1 MGIDEKARK
10 VDETFFKIILN
21 EFYQLSVLDE
31 NLKIR
36 ELLIIKYLGKYNS
49 VIMSEL
55 TSVFATP
62 PTTMTSIVNRLVDK
76 GYVKRRRRDDD
87 RRIVEILLSQKG
99 QKFYD
104 NHQKKGRDRLI
115 KLLSIL
121 SEREQEIFLD
131 LAVKMSNNYKIDK

>member
-1 MGIDEKARK
+1 MGIDEKARE

-104 NHQKKGRDRLI
+104 NHKKKGRDRLI

>member
-104 NHQKKGRDRLI
+104 NHKKKGRDRLI

>member
-1 MGIDEKARK
+1 MDIEEKARR

-21 EFYQLSVLDE
+21 EFHQLSVLDG

-87 RRIVEILLSQKG
+87 RRIVEILLSKKG

-104 NHQKKGRDRLI
+104 GHHKKGRDKTQ

-121 SEREQEIFLD
+121 SEREQEVFLD
-131 LAVKMSNNYKIDK
+131 LVVKMSNNYKIDK

>member
-1 MGIDEKARK
+1 MGIDEKARE

-31 NLKIR
+31 NLRIR

-49 VIMSEL
+49 TIMSKL

-104 NHQKKGRDRLI
+104 NHQKKGRDRII

-121 SEREQEIFLD
+121 SEREQEVFLD